1 MKLYIAEKPSL
12 GRAIAAALPK
22 PQKNQQGY
30 IDLPNGDKVTWCIGH
45 ILEQA
50 QPEAYDEKYKKWHF
64 EHLPILPEQWQLKAK
79 SQTKAQL
86 AVIRKLVKQADE
98 IIHAGDPDR
107 EGQLLVDEVIDF
119 LKVSKTKKANVQRL
133 LISDLNISA
142 VKRAL
147 QNLKANSEFMP
158 LSISALAR
166 SRADWLYGINLTR
179 AYTLQGQKVGFKGVL
194 SVGRV
199 QTPLLGLVVQRGLDI
214 DNFQSKPFY
223 QVYAH
228 LQTKDNEFFIAK
240 WQPSEQ
246 CKPYMDDENRVL
258 VKSLAENVITRINNQ
273 PAKIKTARYEQKKQF
288 SPLPYNLSSLQI
300 DAAKRFSMN
309 AKLVLDVCQSLYEKH
324 KLITYPR
331 SDCRFLPN
339 DHFKQ
344 APSIIKMLSSGSST
358 IATAAKGA
366 DSKIKSKAWND
377 KKVSAHH
384 AIIPT
389 EKSSLKINL
398 NSFESNVYQLIVRQ
412 YLAQFYPPYLY
423 HQTSIDIEIAGGLF
437 KANAKSPVDSGWKIL
452 FNGAN
457 SANKNSSSKKNI
469 TKNVDAEQLLT
480 EQHLPQLKAGDN
492 LHCQHGKLIEK
503 NTQAPQYFTDATL
516 LAAMT
521 GISRFVSNNNI
532 KKILKETDGLGT
544 EATRA
549 GIIDLLFNR
558 GFLIRQG
565 KQIHATDVGKGLI
578 AALPDVATKP
588 DMTAQWEA
596 TLNAISE
603 KQSSYQNFMSPLVDT
618 LHNVI
623 KIASEHLPTQLKGL
637 TTANKKAPYKKRR
650 YAKKTK

>member
-637 TTANKKAPYKKRR
+637 TTANKKVPYKKRR
-650 YAKKTK
+650 YAKKK

>member
-50 QPEAYDEKYKKWHF
+50 QPEAYDEKYKKWQF
-64 EHLPILPEQWQLKAK
+64 DHLPILPKQWLLKAK

-98 IIHAGDPDR
+98 IVHAGDPDR

-119 LKVSKTKKANVQRL
+119 LNVSKTKKAKIQRL
-133 LISDLNISA
+133 LISDLNSPA

-147 QNLKANSEFMP
+147 ENLKPNSEFMP

-179 AYTLQGQKVGFKGVL
+179 AYTLQGQKIGFKGVL

-228 LQTKDNEFFIAK
+228 LQTSNNETFIAK
-240 WQPSEQ
+240 WQPSKQ

-258 VKSLAENVITRINNQ
+258 IKSLAENVISRINNQ
-273 PAKIKTARYEQKKQF
+273 PGKVTSAKYQQKKQF
-288 SPLPYNLSSLQI
+288 APLPYNLSSLQI

-344 APSIIKMLSSGSST
+344 APSIIQMLSSGSSS

-366 DSKIKSKAWND
+366 DSKIKSSAWND

-389 EKSSLKINL
+389 EKSSLKVKL
-398 NSFESNVYQLIVRQ
+398 NPFESNVYQLIVRQ

-423 HQTSIDIEIAGGLF
+423 YQTNIEIDVAGGLF
-437 KANAKSPVDSGWKIL
+437 KANAKSPVDSGWKVL

-457 SANKNSSSKKNI
+457 KKSALEKNNLDTDPSLTEKS
-469 TKNVDAEQLLT
+469 LT
-480 EQHLPQLKAGDN
+480 EQHLPQLKTGDK
-492 LHCQHGKLIEK
+492 LHCQHGELIEK
-503 NTQAPQYFTDATL
+503 TTLAPQYFTDATL

-521 GISRFVSNNNI
+521 GISRFVSDNNI

-578 AALPDVATKP
+578 AALPDIATKP

-603 KQSSYQNFMSPLVDT
+603 KQSSYQNFMTPLVET

-623 KIASEHLPTQLKGL
+623 QIASEHLPTQLKGL
-637 TTANKKAPYKKRR
+637 STATKKAPYKKRR
-650 YAKKTK
+650 YAKKVK